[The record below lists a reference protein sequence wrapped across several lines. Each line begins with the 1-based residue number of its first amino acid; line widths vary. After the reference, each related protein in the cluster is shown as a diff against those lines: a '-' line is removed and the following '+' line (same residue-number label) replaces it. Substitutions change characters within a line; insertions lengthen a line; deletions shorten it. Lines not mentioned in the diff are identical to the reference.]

1 MNRNYNKKMNDER
14 ISLYDY
20 LFYINNQINWR
31 AGEHENNQYTITQ
44 PSVVMTK
51 LFQSKLTLL
60 SIWTKRSKF

>member
-20 LFYINNQINWR
+20 FFYIDNQINWR
-31 AGEHENNQYTITQ
+31 AREHENNQYNITQ

-60 SIWTKRSKF
+60 SI

>member
-1 MNRNYNKKMNDER
+1 MNDER

-60 SIWTKRSKF
+60 SI

>member
-20 LFYINNQINWR
+20 LFYINNQI
-31 AGEHENNQYTITQ
+31 NNQYTITQ